1 MLHEDAITQYN
12 ALIENAKKL
21 NPKKRTRGYECH
33 HIIPK
38 CKSLGGSLKDPE
50 NLVYLTIR
58 EHVVAHI
65 LLCDVYETGRQHYSM
80 CYALQMMFYVL
91 SFARIDIP
99 LWSQAVD

>member
-38 CKSLGGSLKDPE
+38 CKSIGGSLKDP
-50 NLVYLTIR
+50 
-58 EHVVAHI
+58 
-65 LLCDVYETGRQHYSM
+65 
-80 CYALQMMFYVL
+80 
-91 SFARIDIP
+91 
-99 LWSQAVD
+99 